1 MTIPFYQQNA
11 EDFFNATVGVDMSS
25 LYAPFLERVAPQG
38 KILDAGCG
46 SGRDS
51 KAFEALGYDVE
62 AFDATPE
69 MVALASQHAGIAVRQ
84 LTFAE
89 LAERERY
96 DGIWCCASLLHVA
109 VEELPDAMQRLAE
122 ALKHGGAWYV
132 SFKYG
137 SGEREKDGRHF
148 TDLNEKALEALVSQ
162 LPDIEVV
169 AMWQTQDKRP
179 ERSETWLN
187 ALMRKR

>member
-11 EDFFNATVGVDMSS
+11 EDFFNATVGVDMAS
-25 LYAPFLERVAPQG
+25 LYAPFLERVVPQG

-51 KAFEALGYDVE
+51 KAFKALGYDVE

-69 MVALASQHAGIAVRQ
+69 MVALASQHAEIAVRQ

-89 LAERERY
+89 LAEREHY

-109 VEELPDAMQRLAE
+109 VAELPDAMQRLAD
-122 ALKHGGAWYV
+122 ALKPGGAWYV

-137 SGEREKDGRHF
+137 SSEREKEGRHF

-162 LPDIEVV
+162 LPGIEVV

-179 ERSETWLN
+179 GRNETWLN
-187 ALMRKR
+187 ALMHKR

>member
-11 EDFFNATVGVDMSS
+11 EDFFNATVGVDMAS
-25 LYAPFLERVAPQG
+25 LYAPFLERVGPQG

-51 KAFEALGYDVE
+51 KAFKALGYDVE

-69 MVALASQHAGIAVRQ
+69 MVALASEYAGIAARQ
-84 LTFAE
+84 FTFAE
-89 LAERERY
+89 LDERERY

-109 VEELPDAMQRLAE
+109 VAELPDAMQRLAA
-122 ALKHGGAWYV
+122 ALKHRGAWYV

>member
-1 MTIPFYQQNA
+1 MTLSFYQHNA
-11 EDFFNATVGVDMSS
+11 EGFFNATVAVDMAS
-25 LYAPFLERVAPQG
+25 LYTPFLERVTPQG

-51 KAFEALGYDVE
+51 KAFKALGFDVE

-69 MVALASQHAGIAVRQ
+69 MVALASKHAGIVVRQ

-89 LAERERY
+89 LIEQERY
-96 DGIWCCASLLHVA
+96 DGIWCCASLLHVPVA
-109 VEELPDAMQRLAE
+109 ELPDAMQRLAV
-122 ALKHGGAWYV
+122 ALKPGGAWYV

-137 SGEREKDGRHF
+137 SGEREKEGRHF

-179 ERSETWLN
+179 ERNETWLN

>member
-1 MTIPFYQQNA
+1 MTLSFYQHNA
-11 EDFFNATVGVDMSS
+11 EDFFNATVAVDMAS

-51 KAFEALGYDVE
+51 KAFKALGFDVE

-69 MVALASQHAGIAVRQ
+69 MVALASKHAGIVVRQ

-89 LAERERY
+89 LIEQERY
-96 DGIWCCASLLHVA
+96 DGIWCCASLLHVPVA
-109 VEELPDAMQRLAE
+109 ELPDAMQRLAV
-122 ALKHGGAWYV
+122 ALKPGGTWYV

-137 SGEREKDGRHF
+137 SGEREKEGRHF

-179 ERSETWLN
+179 ERNETWLN
-187 ALMRKR
+187 ALMSKR